1 MIHHL
6 NYRRNTTLAAACA
19 ALFTILPVNALAEE
33 TPLAH
38 ARTIQVQ
45 TKYSIVLGEQTSPD
59 SKEITYTGLLS
70 VYDTTVRIQQP
81 DKIKAIVK
89 EHRPFEKKKL
99 IFSGVYAVSGKNET
113 IYHTTTNK
121 FLTRPIVSG
130 DGADELR
137 GASGVDLILDRNP
150 LAATAKKGK
159 RTITRTTLDGRPM
172 ILRTDIF
179 TSMKDEEGN
188 VMTPQEE
195 VWFDAATKLPVR
207 DRNSFQY
214 KGKLTPSSQV
224 DYSEWVFDKP
234 IAADQITFA
243 PPSKAEKV
251 IPPPPTPPVGSA
263 APDFEAVTPE
273 GKTVHLSDYKGK
285 VVVVDFW
292 ATWCGPCQA
301 AMPHLENV
309 YQQLKDQNAQVLAV
323 CIMDKKEEYDQW
335 RTKNVD
341 TKYHFPVVFD
351 AAKQTQD
358 RYHLRSIPQQFVIG
372 PDGLI
377 MSSESGYE
385 PGSHELEK
393 TLRTQGLKVTDTP
406 D

>member
-6 NYRRNTTLAAACA
+6 NYRRHTTLAAACA

-159 RTITRTTLDGRPM
+159 
-172 ILRTDIF
+172 
-179 TSMKDEEGN
+179 
-188 VMTPQEE
+188 
-195 VWFDAATKLPVR
+195 
-207 DRNSFQY
+207 
-214 KGKLTPSSQV
+214 
-224 DYSEWVFDKP
+224 
-234 IAADQITFA
+234 
-243 PPSKAEKV
+243 
-251 IPPPPTPPVGSA
+251 
-263 APDFEAVTPE
+263 
-273 GKTVHLSDYKGK
+273 
-285 VVVVDFW
+285 
-292 ATWCGPCQA
+292 
-301 AMPHLENV
+301 
-309 YQQLKDQNAQVLAV
+309 
-323 CIMDKKEEYDQW
+323 
-335 RTKNVD
+335 
-341 TKYHFPVVFD
+341 
-351 AAKQTQD
+351 
-358 RYHLRSIPQQFVIG
+358 
-372 PDGLI
+372 
-377 MSSESGYE
+377 
-385 PGSHELEK
+385 
-393 TLRTQGLKVTDTP
+393 
-406 D
+406 